1 MLPGRMSSCAGA
13 LCFGCT
19 TETESTAIC
28 AVTAVNDFSSFIRDR
43 IPATNT
49 PTTNSTSNAVSNQRR
64 RECVRLSF
72 SGGGDG
78 AVAGCSRTSVCV
90 ISLTNV
96 LVILVGLKRLTLSR
110 STLQHAEESRYK
122 Q

>member
-64 RECVRLSF
+64 RKACDLRSWEEEVAPVR
-72 SGGGDG
+72 
-78 AVAGCSRTSVCV
+78 V
-90 ISLTNV
+90 V
-96 LVILVGLKRLTLSR
+96 LE
-110 STLQHAEESRYK
+110 LQFASYHSPMFLLFWWA
-122 Q
+122 